1 MKINITRHHQVD
13 AFNAI
18 RALAEEHHP
27 ATLLVLERELRLQR
41 LAEAVLFSFVKFVFL
56 HLHEVDGIEQKSLVA
71 FANTCNGLAI
81 CSEAWRVG

>member
-41 LAEAVLFSFVKFVFL
+41 LAEAVLFFFEKFVL